1 LYSFFSWALYL
12 YWIAPIYGV
21 YRLVNLIGPYICP
34 KMFGKHVEEGVEENE
49 NKGKSKT

>member
-12 YWIAPIYGV
+12 YWIAPIYGA
-21 YRLVNLIGPYICP
+21 YKLVSLVGPYICP
-34 KMFGKHVEEGVEENE
+34 KMFGKYVEEVEEDDK